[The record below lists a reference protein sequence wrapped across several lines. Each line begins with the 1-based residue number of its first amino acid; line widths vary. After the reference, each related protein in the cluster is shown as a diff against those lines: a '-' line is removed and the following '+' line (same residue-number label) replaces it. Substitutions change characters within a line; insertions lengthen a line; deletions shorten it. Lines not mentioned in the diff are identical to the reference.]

1 MRRADRL
8 FQIIQ
13 ILRRSTRPVT
23 AAHLA
28 EELEVSKRSV
38 YRDIADLMAQRVPI
52 TGAAGFGYVLD
63 GDFDMPPLM
72 LTPDEIEAA
81 VLGAQWVAERGDAVL
96 ANAARDL
103 VAKIATV
110 VPEHLRPFIAE
121 PTMSAPVPRGLTTDR
136 LDTAKTR
143 LWIRSGRK
151 MRIRYRSEAEQE
163 SERTIWPVIIG
174 YAETVRLLVAWCE
187 LRQAFRHFRTD
198 RILEAQFLDEA
209 YGCRPAELR
218 LQWKRHMEVERGSG
232 PGRASVREAAT

>member
-23 AAHLA
+23 AGKLA

-63 GDFDMPPLM
+63 SDFDMPPLM
-72 LTPDEIEAA
+72 LTADEIEAA
-81 VLGAQWVAERGDAVL
+81 VLGAQWVAERGDRVL
-96 ANAARDL
+96 AHAARDL
-103 VAKIATV
+103 IAKISTI

-121 PTMSAPVPRGLTTDR
+121 PTMGAPVARGLTADG
-136 LDTAKTR
+136 LDMAKTR

-151 MRIRYRSEAEQE
+151 IRIRYRSQE
-163 SERTIWPVIIG
+163 TQVSERTIWPVIIG

-198 RILEAQFLDEA
+198 RILEAQFLDEG
-209 YGCRPAELR
+209 YDCRPAELR
-218 LQWKRHMEVERGSG
+218 SRWKRHMEAERAALGL
-232 PGRASVREAAT
+232 REAAT